1 MFQRLVV
8 RQWLERGARSG
19 GRYGVCWIVLVFG
32 PPSARATG
40 PKGKTGKEKLIT
52 LQVPIYFPPL
62 EVTGI
67 SLLLH
72 FLEYLLYHHN

>member
-19 GRYGVCWIVLVFG
+19 GRHGVRWIVLVFG
-32 PPSARATG
+32 PASAHATG
-40 PKGKTGKEKLIT
+40 PKGQTGKEKLIT

-67 SLLLH
+67 SLLPHL
-72 FLEYLLYHHN
+72 LEYLL